1 MVRELFGCTSGSV
14 GRLIS
19 AIVVG
24 MEAIMAVRH
33 LVGIAIAT
41 AVAIVSAGAVGISA
55 VEHSAT
61 QAPAKRFTPS
71 KAEFRLNDHQR
82 LRKMLLGQELIQ
94 LPLK

>member
-1 MVRELFGCTSGSV
+1 MVRELFGFTSRSV

-19 AIVVG
+19 AIVGG

-33 LVGIAIAT
+33 FGVAIAS

-61 QAPAKRFTPS
+61 QVLTKRPTPS

-82 LRKMLLGQELIQ
+82 LRKMLLGQEHIVPQ
-94 LPLK
+94 R

>member
-1 MVRELFGCTSGSV
+1 MVRELFGITSRSV

-19 AIVVG
+19 AIVGG

-41 AVAIVSAGAVGISA
+41 AVAIVSAGAVGITA

-61 QAPAKRFTPS
+61 QVLPKRLTHS
-71 KAEFRLNDHQR
+71 KTEFQLSDHQR
-82 LRKMLLGQELIQ
+82 LRKMLLGQEHIVPQ
-94 LPLK
+94 R

>member
-1 MVRELFGCTSGSV
+1 MVHELFGFTSHSV

-19 AIVVG
+19 AIVGG

-55 VEHSAT
+55 VEHSGT

-71 KAEFRLNDHQR
+71 KAEFQLNDHQR
-82 LRKMLLGQELIQ
+82 LRKMLLGQEHIVPQ
-94 LPLK
+94 R